1 MDFQFLY
8 NPFKTFQVSQT
19 KTSIVGEG
27 LRKKTFQNQQIKK
40 MKISG
45 GSLTKSNNIKMI
57 F

>member
-8 NPFKTFQVSQT
+8 NPFKTFQLSQT
-19 KTSIVGEG
+19 KPSIVGEG
-27 LRKKTFQNQQIKK
+27 LRKKTFPQIKK

>member
-8 NPFKTFQVSQT
+8 NPFNTFKLSQT

-27 LRKKTFQNQQIKK
+27 LRKKTFPQIKK

>member
-27 LRKKTFQNQQIKK
+27 LRKKNIPQIKK
-40 MKISG
+40 MKIG

>member
-8 NPFKTFQVSQT
+8 NPFKTFQVSQSQT

-27 LRKKTFQNQQIKK
+27 LRKKTFPQIKK

>member
-8 NPFKTFQVSQT
+8 NPFTFKLSQT

-27 LRKKTFQNQQIKK
+27 LRKKTFPQIKK
-40 MKISG
+40 MKTSG